1 MYDNLKDFLLDE
13 AIAEQEKYA
22 AIKEELKEVL
32 NVDVKNVY
40 KFGSNP
46 NFDNNYILF
55 SIHRCGDLESI
66 NIDNFN
72 TLKSIHSKLKF
83 GLDCYATFNGESI
96 KILALEKFYIFAERL
111 NYNTQFWINFE
122 ESFNSLNLEETSN

>member
-1 MYDNLKDFLLDE
+1 MYDCLKDYLFDE
-13 AIAEQEKYA
+13 AISEYEKLQTL
-22 AIKEELKEVL
+22 KEELKEVL
-32 NVDVKNVY
+32 NVDVKDVY

-55 SIHRCGDLESI
+55 SIHHCGDLETI
-66 NIDNFN
+66 HIDNFN

-83 GLDCYATFNGESI
+83 GFDCYATFNGEPI
-96 KILALEKFYIFAERL
+96 KILTLEKFYIFAERL

-122 ESFNSLNLEETSN
+122 ENFSTFKLD